1 MPSPRTHLPTARRFR
16 AVVPTALAALAA
28 TALGAP
34 PAAADSDGTV
44 ISRFEARVQVDD
56 DGEVHV
62 RESLTYVF
70 GSDNDGKATRTIP
83 HSGSIDGEER
93 RSLGLENVEV
103 TDADGLDEVSV
114 DDYAA
119 DRQITFGD
127 GGEPLTGTRTFVV
140 RYDYTSLIVEGDTE
154 RPRLFQDI
162 VGSGWEIPI
171 ESAHARIDAPGEIAS
186 ATCYAGAPGSRE
198 SCSGSRI
205 SGATA
210 SFDTGRIPPGEAFSV
225 DVDLPQSVTVPSPAE
240 ATDGASDSAEDS
252 GLLPDF
258 VLPLFVVS
266 AAPAAV
272 VLILVLGLSNRG
284 TGDSRNRFAGGGG
297 DGSSGGDGGT
307 GGSRNRFRG
316 GFGGV
321 AGGGGGGGSGGG
333 GGGGGGGAGG
343 GGGGGGGG
351 G

>member
-1 MPSPRTHLPTARRFR
+1 MSPSIPHPPTARRLR
-16 AVVPTALAALAA
+16 TAVPAVLAALAA

-34 PAAADSDGTV
+34 SAAADSDGTV
-44 ISRFEARVQVDD
+44 ISRFDARVEVDR
-56 DGEVHV
+56 DGETHV

-70 GSDNDGKATRTIP
+70 GPDNDGEATRTIP
-83 HSGSIDGEER
+83 HSGSIDGGER

-119 DRQITFGD
+119 DRRITFGD

-140 RYDYTSLIVEGDTE
+140 RYEYTSLVVEGAAG

-171 ESAHARIDAPGEIAS
+171 ESARARIDAPGDIAS

-198 SCSGSRI
+198 SCSGSRV
-205 SGATA
+205 SGSTA
-210 SFDTGRIPPGEAFSV
+210 SFDAGRIPPGEAFSV
-225 DVDLPQSVTVPSPAE
+225 DVDLPPSVAVPSPAA
-240 ATDGASDSAEDS
+240 ATDSSHGSS
-252 GLLPDF
+252 GNPGILPEIVF
-258 VLPLFVVS
+258 PLFVVS
-266 AAPAAV
+266 AVPAAFI
-272 VLILVLGLSNRG
+272 LILVLGVN
-284 TGDSRNRFAGGGG
+284 SR
-297 DGSSGGDGGT
+297 S
-307 GGSRNRFRG
+307 GGSRGR
-316 GFGGV
+316 FGGGIGGA
-321 AGGGGGGGSGGG
+321 AGGGGGTGGG
-333 GGGGGGGAGG
+333 GSGGGGGGAGG